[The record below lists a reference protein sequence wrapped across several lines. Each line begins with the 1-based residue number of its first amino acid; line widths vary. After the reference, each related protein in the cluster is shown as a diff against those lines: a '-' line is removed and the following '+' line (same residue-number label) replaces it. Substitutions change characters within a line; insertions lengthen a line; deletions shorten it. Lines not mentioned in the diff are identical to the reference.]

1 MAQVGLKNIYYAK
14 MESDT
19 SSATT
24 YATPEKI
31 GHAISVEINI
41 EEETASLYGDD
52 AERDT
57 YHQFKKATV
66 TIGTTDIPLK
76 DEAIILGHK
85 YDSDT
90 STLIASGNDSAPY
103 VALLFESDKQ
113 DGSTRCVKLLKGK
126 FAPTQEGYNTRGA
139 TFDYQTPS
147 LEGTF
152 IVRESDNQWKMVRDF
167 AKGSNTSTWYT
178 SV

>member
-14 MESDT
+14 MTSDT
-19 SSATT
+19 ASETT
-24 YATPEKI
+24 YASPVKL
-31 GHAISVEINI
+31 GHAISVDINI

-52 AERDT
+52 GERDT

-66 TIGTTDIPLK
+66 TIGTTDIPLE
-76 DEAIILGHK
+76 DEATILGHTFE
-85 YDSDT
+85 SD
-90 STLIASGNDSAPY
+90 TLIAKGTDSAPY

-113 DGSTRCVKLLKGK
+113 DGTTRCVKLLKGK
-126 FAPTQEGYNTRGA
+126 FAPTQEGYNTRGE

-152 IVRESDNQWKMVRDF
+152 IIRESDGAWKKVQDF
-167 AKGSNTSTWYT
+167 AKGSDTSTWYT